1 MSLSKLKTSFIKAT
15 EAYTT
20 LETAVPAPY
29 IRKAFFAEQAD
40 LAKIQIACC
49 GFYRLFLNGRE
60 LTKGFLSP
68 YISNPKHYIY
78 YDEYEVPVQKGE
90 NVIGLMLGNGF
101 QNCPGSYI
109 WLFDEAD
116 FRSAPMVSLTL
127 TFGNTCITTDS
138 SFRTNWSPIFRDDY
152 RWGEIYDASFEQ
164 PGWNEPGFD
173 DSSWKPAIETV
184 SPVGELQPNNV
195 EPIVIEKELK
205 PVAIFPASDGG
216 YIYDF
221 GEVNAGIC
229 RLTVEAKPYQ
239 PIHMQHAEILKDGTI
254 DIDGIWYPHD
264 DSWRSWQRDKQL
276 VHKDIYVCKGECKE
290 TYTPSFTYH
299 GFRYVHVTGI
309 TEEQATPE
317 LLTYLVIHTD
327 LQTKGGFVCDHETVN
342 KLQEATRRSDASNFH
357 HIPTDCP
364 QREKNGWTADS
375 ALSAEQIL
383 LNFSAEKAFSQWI
396 RSVCKAQNEQGALPG
411 IVPTPGWGYDWGNGP
426 AWDCALV
433 VVPYYL
439 YTLRGETA
447 LIPEIAPYVMKYLH
461 YIQTRMDEQGL
472 VAIGL
477 GDWCQVNANP
487 TAPGT
492 PKAPLV
498 LTDSIMVMDMAA
510 KAAVLFGA
518 VGLKEEQTFCAE
530 LAAAM
535 KQKIRANL
543 IDFDTVTAAGNCQSS
558 QAMCIFYDVF
568 TEAEKPAAFE
578 KLLTLIHEANDCF
591 DVGVLGA
598 RVLFYVLSQFGYT
611 DLALQM
617 IAGPRFPSY
626 GFWIAKGATTLWED
640 FMPDSI
646 RSANHHFWG
655 HISGW
660 FITNLAGIRL
670 VNLNQVRIC
679 PEFASALHFAEG
691 WHQVPSGKIISRWE
705 RKGDEIELTLTVPE
719 TVTAEAIL
727 PTGWC
732 FSDGANQKL
741 VKTGTYAVKKV

>member
-15 EAYTT
+15 EAFTT
-20 LETAVPAPY
+20 METSVPAPY
-29 IRKAFFAEQAD
+29 IRKAFTAEQAD
-40 LAKIQIACC
+40 TAKIQIACC
-49 GFYRLFLNGRE
+49 GFYRLFLNGKE
-60 LTKGFLSP
+60 LTRGFLSP
-68 YISNPKHYIY
+68 YISNPKHCIY

-90 NVIGLMLGNGF
+90 NVIGIQLGNGF
-101 QNCPGSYI
+101 QNCPAGYI
-109 WLFDEAD
+109 WAFDESD

-127 TFGNTCITTDS
+127 TFGDTCITTDG

-173 DSSWKPAIETV
+173 DRSWKPAIETA
-184 SPVGELQPNNV
+184 SPGGALQPNNV

-205 PVAIFPASDGG
+205 PVSIFPASDGG

-221 GEVNAGIC
+221 GENNAGIC
-229 RLTVEAKPYQ
+229 RLTIKGKPYQ
-239 PIHMQHAEILKDGTI
+239 PIHMQHGEILKDGTI
-254 DIDGIWYPHD
+254 HLDGIWYPHD
-264 DSWRSWQRDKQL
+264 NGWQNWKRDKNL
-276 VHKDIYVCKGECKE
+276 VHKNIYICKGEGTE
-290 TYTPSFTYH
+290 VYTPSFAYH

-309 TEEQATPE
+309 TEEQATPD

-342 KLQEATRRSDASNFH
+342 KLQEATRRSDISNFH

-383 LNFSAEKAFSQWI
+383 LNFSAEKAFTQWI

-411 IVPTPGWGYDWGNGP
+411 IVPTPGWGFDWGNGP

-447 LIPEIAPYVMKYLH
+447 LIPEIAPYVMKYLR

-472 VAIGL
+472 IAIGL
-477 GDWCQVNANP
+477 GDWCPVGQDP
-487 TAPGT
+487 TMPFRPA
-492 PKAPLV
+492 APLR
-498 LTDSIMVMDMAA
+498 LTDSLMVLDMAG

-518 VGLKEEQTFCAE
+518 VGLGEEQDFCTNLAE
-530 LAAAM
+530 ALL
-535 KQKIRANL
+535 KSIRANL
-543 IDFDTVTAAGNCQSS
+543 IDFDTMTAAGSCQSS
-558 QAMCIFYDVF
+558 QAMCIYYDVF
-568 TEAEKPAAFE
+568 TEAEKPAAF
-578 KLLTLIHEANDCF
+578 KRLLTFIHEADDHF

-598 RVLFYVLSQFGYT
+598 RVLFYVLSQFGHT
-611 DLALQM
+611 DLALKL
-617 IAGPRFPSY
+617 IVRPDFPSY
-626 GFWIAKGATTLWED
+626 GNWIARGATTLWED
-640 FMPDSI
+640 FMPNSVQ
-646 RSANHHFWG
+646 SANHHFWG

-670 VNLNQVRIC
+670 VDSKKVRIC
-679 PEFASALHFAEG
+679 PEFAADLHFAEG
-691 WHQVPSGKIISRWE
+691 WHEAPAGKIVSRWE
-705 RKGDEIELTLTVPE
+705 RKGEAIELTLTIPE
-719 TVTAEAIL
+719 AMTAEAIL
-727 PTGWC
+727 PEGWC
-732 FSDGANQKL
+732 FSDGSNQKT
-741 VKTGTYAVKKV
+741 VKTGVYAVKKV